1 MVAYHVRMSTS
12 GPEYHLQAAP
22 KTGEPSTP
30 PRVVIACDRPL
41 LRQALTEA
49 LLAHRIT
56 VLGEGAEGPN
66 AVAMTERYRPDVL
79 IVDLEMWGAWLVE
92 EMEKLRELSP
102 NTRVVGVTRIDS
114 HKQAQKLLAAGA
126 SAYLGR
132 STTMEELLLA
142 IRSAMDPQKGD
153 ASMLVVSK
161 TAVDLSDREHE
172 ILSGAARG
180 LTNREL
186 ASRLHIAEAT
196 VKRHLANVYEKM
208 EVHSRTEAILKA
220 IQEGWITIWDI
231 LAEKNLEEQ
240 GPGDEG

>member
-1 MVAYHVRMSTS
+1 MSESEHHLEAARKMGETS
-12 GPEYHLQAAP
+12 TL
-22 KTGEPSTP
+22 PS
-30 PRVVIACDRPL
+30 VVIACDRPL

-56 VLGEGAEGPN
+56 VLGEGAEGPH
-66 AVAMTERYRPDVL
+66 AIAMAERYKPDVL
-79 IVDLEMWGAWLVE
+79 VVDLEMWGAWLVE

-102 NTRVVGVTRIDS
+102 NTQVVGVTRIDS
-114 HKQAQKLLAAGA
+114 HKQARDLLGAGA

-132 STTMEELLLA
+132 SATMEELLLA
-142 IRSAMDPQKGD
+142 IRTAMEPEKKD
-153 ASMLVVSK
+153 ASMMVVSK
-161 TAVDLSDREHE
+161 RAVNLSEREVD

-231 LAEKNLEEQ
+231 LAEKNLEEEQ